1 MQDGRK
7 CPGTLKITVE
17 KLCLLKLNQ
26 KKIGLLKWHV
36 TSVQKSL
43 PSILLCNKLQPARN
57 KDHFKTLC
65 SFFFYCQNK
74 LILASIHWCF
84 LTLEIRFTVHWQCPF
99 DEFTQLRSHSKIYYV
114 SIFLLNCPHAQCL
127 NKMGCILGSV
137 REIKCDV
144 MFESERKSS
153 ICCWTYFILCWN
165 GFKKRMSK
173 HSLWI
178 I

>member
-1 MQDGRK
+1 MLHQFK
-7 CPGTLKITVE
+7 KVSQVFCFVINYSQHVTKITLK
-17 KLCLLKLNQ
+17 
-26 KKIGLLKWHV
+26 H
-36 TSVQKSL
+36 
-43 PSILLCNKLQPARN
+43 
-57 KDHFKTLC
+57 C
-65 SFFFYCQNK
+65 SFFLYCQNK

>member
-1 MQDGRK
+1 MSRHIANNCQ
-7 CPGTLKITVE
+7 E
-17 KLCLLKLNQ
+17 LNQ
-26 KKIGLLKWHV
+26 KKIGLLNRHV

-43 PSILLCNKLQPARN
+43 PSILLSNKLQHVT
-57 KDHFKTLC
+57 KITLKHC
-65 SFFFYCQNK
+65 PSFFFRRTGSFYRQNK

-84 LTLEIRFTVHWQCPF
+84 LTLGIQFTVHWQCPS

-127 NKMGCILGSV
+127 NKMGCVLGSV

-144 MFESERKSS
+144 MFEGERKSS
-153 ICCWTYFILCWN
+153 ICCRTYFISCWN
-165 GFKKRMSK
+165 GYKKRISK